1 MEITKD
7 WKIEVDLD
15 KKLIFPTVITS
26 TQQRPDVV
34 LWSPSNKAV
43 IIIELTVP
51 WETRV
56 QEAHERK
63 RAKYEQ
69 LQADC
74 VQEGWK
80 SWSFPI
86 EITARGFPT
95 SSVWRLATALGLKG
109 REKKELAKDLAE
121 QAERASCWLWLKSSE
136 KVWSR

>member
-1 MEITKD
+1 MIS
-7 WKIEVDLD
+7 IC
-15 KKLIFPTVITS
+15 I
-26 TQQRPDVV
+26 
-34 LWSPSNKAV
+34 
-43 IIIELTVP
+43 
-51 WETRV
+51 
-56 QEAHERK
+56 
-63 RAKYEQ
+63 
-69 LQADC
+69 DC
-74 VQEGWK
+74 VLEGWK